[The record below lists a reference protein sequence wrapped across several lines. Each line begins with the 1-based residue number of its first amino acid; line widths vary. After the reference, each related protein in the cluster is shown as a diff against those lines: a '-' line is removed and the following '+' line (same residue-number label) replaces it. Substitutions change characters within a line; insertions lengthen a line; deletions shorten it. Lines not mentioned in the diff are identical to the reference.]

1 MEHTKR
7 LLPLVQLLPAVL
19 VAALVL
25 VTLPRTVPVL
35 AEIPQR
41 LEAAASSVEEAAPEE
56 EAEEPEIA
64 LLPYA
69 DGVYTGSSR
78 GYGGA
83 VKVQVT
89 MENGRITDLQI
100 VSAAHETSNFLR
112 RAKRL
117 LRTVQETQT
126 WEVDAVSEAT
136 YTSRG
141 ILGAIKNALTGE
153 VVNNPL
159 PPQPKTEE
167 PPVEEVFEMPSTYRD
182 GVYTASAEGFG
193 GPVTVQ
199 VTISGDSIA
208 DITVVSHAG
217 ETSSYFAKGRR
228 VIATILETGTPE
240 GVDAVSGATYSST
253 AILNA
258 VKQALNRAAAD
269 AADSS
274 TGEPTETPAASTEP
288 TGTPAEPEA
297 PQYADGVY
305 IGTGETADG
314 PVRVSVTVQDGS
326 VADVQILP
334 EELAAEA
341 PSFQEQVRAALI
353 ALFGGQEQAAS
364 SGRNYSADEL
374 EAAIQDALQKAQ
386 TTPEDPAA
394 PASSAPEPDA
404 ERAPEPA
411 QETEP
416 DETEEEP

>member
-1 MEHTKR
+1 MENSKPTAH

-41 LEAAASSVEEAAPEE
+41 LEAAASSVEEAASEE
-56 EAEEPEIA
+56 EIEEPETP

-89 MENGRITDLQI
+89 MENGRITDIRI

-117 LRTVQETQT
+117 LRTVQEAQT

-141 ILGAIKNALTGE
+141 ILGAIRNALTGE

-167 PPVEEVFEMPSTYRD
+167 PPVEEVFETPSVYRD
-182 GVYTASAEGFG
+182 GVYTASAEGYG

-199 VTISGDSIA
+199 VTITGDSIA

-217 ETSSYFAKGRR
+217 ETSSYFAKGRG

-258 VKQALNRAAAD
+258 VKLALKRAAAD
-269 AADSS
+269 ADAAPV
-274 TGEPTETPAASTEP
+274 EPPAESAASSSAEEP
-288 TGTPAEPEA
+288 VKPET

-305 IGTGETADG
+305 TGTGETADG

-334 EELAAEA
+334 EETAAEE
-341 PSFQEQVRAALI
+341 PSFQEQVRAALT

-364 SGRNYSADEL
+364 SGQIYTSEEL
-374 EAAIQDALQKAQ
+374 DAAIQDALQKAQ
-386 TTPEDPAA
+386 TTPEA
-394 PASSAPEPDA
+394 PASPAPDTQEPDA
-404 ERAPEPA
+404 ESAPE
-411 QETEP
+411 T
-416 DETEEEP
+416 DETEVQP

>member
-56 EAEEPEIA
+56 EADEPETA

-89 MENGRITDLQI
+89 MENGRITDIQI

-117 LRTVQETQT
+117 LRTVQEAQT

-167 PPVEEVFEMPSTYRD
+167 PPVEEVFETPSTYRD

-269 AADSS
+269 AGDSTAEEPAES
-274 TGEPTETPAASTEP
+274 TAPAETPAK
-288 TGTPAEPEA
+288 PEA

-305 IGTGETADG
+305 TGTGETADG

-334 EELAAEA
+334 EEPAAEE
-341 PSFQEQVRAALI
+341 PSFQEQVRAALA

-364 SGRNYSADEL
+364 SGRNYNAGEL

-386 TTPEDPAA
+386 TTPEEPAA

-404 ERAPEPA
+404 ESVPEPA